1 MWIEETK
8 LKGCY
13 VITPRVFKDE
23 RGLFMETYNKLL
35 YSGHEF
41 LDIHYV
47 QDNLSVSKKNTVR
60 GLHFQRGQ
68 FAQAKLVSVAKGSV
82 MDVVVDIRP
91 NSKTFGEHISVFLT
105 EENRKQLFVPRG
117 FAHGFVALED
127 DTIFTY
133 KCDNF
138 YNKESESGIIYN
150 DADLGIDWMDPN
162 EELIVSEKDL
172 LLPNFKNLKL

>member
-13 VITPRVFKDE
+13 IISPRVFKDE

-35 YSGHEF
+35 FAGHEH
-41 LDIHYV
+41 LDVEYV

-60 GLHFQRGQ
+60 GLHFQTGEY
-68 FAQAKLVSVAKGSV
+68 AQAKLVSVAKGRV

-91 NSKTFGEHISVFLT
+91 ESETFGEHISVFLT

-138 YNKESESGIIYN
+138 YNKESEGGIIYN
-150 DADLGIDWMDPN
+150 DSDLAIDWMDPN

-172 LLPNFKNLKL
+172 ELPKFKDLKL